1 MYKLGFVFL
10 LALCVAA
17 SLLLSGCIDPL
28 EAAKSSPTIKAF
40 LEDYPNA
47 ELSVQLLSE
56 SMMQDVFDNTGTCC
70 SIECPN
76 MLPAQYYLVRV
87 TDVNSGLNAFAYVD
101 ESRKVVCAFKEGKVS
116 TTNGIDNNGNLVS
129 VLPSDENA
137 DVIGDDN
144 SEVIDEPTEPAVII
158 PSPET
163 QFENVVCSTLP
174 TVAVRML
181 GDMLVLTVPFP
192 KELEGNLAEIGA
204 SVTYDSRTQFLESNG
219 EKYAWCLMSDRK
231 DCTVMITATL
241 PGGTSETGAIV
252 LSFEGDVLPFCSGC
266 PPGSS
271 EPDTSGGD
279 HPVERGVNPCTA
291 STEGHTQPTHGFLEA
306 INATYDNGSTNGTYD
321 NGSTNNNDSTSSL
334 YDQPVFGQN
343 GSTSC
348 QYRNYSKPVV
358 VFNRVDCKVQFDHPQ
373 SCPSKSGQVLCG
385 QCEYTSN
392 QIEHRGECYYC
403 PSGSRC
409 NWGSTGICGGAAC
422 ISSGTNGGTN
432 PSNYFT
438 SCSNCQEGQSAYN
451 YNGPNYTTCQYYYY
465 SLCLENACADMRT
478 NCR

>member
-1 MYKLGFVFL
+1 MYKPGFVFL

-47 ELSVQLLSE
+47 EVSVQLLSE

-87 TDVNSGLNAFAYVD
+87 TDVNSSLNAFAYVD
-101 ESRKVVCAFKEGKVS
+101 ESGKVVCAFKEGKVS
-116 TTNGIDNNGNLVS
+116 TTNG
-129 VLPSDENA
+129 SDENA

-192 KELEGNLAEIGA
+192 KELEGNLAEMGA
-204 SVTYDSRTQFLESNG
+204 SVTYDSRTRFLEANG

-241 PGGTSETGAIV
+241 PGGTSETGAIM
-252 LSFEGDVLPFCSGC
+252 LSFEGDVLPWCYGC
-266 PPGSS
+266 PPGS

-279 HPVERGVNPCTA
+279 HPITQGVDPC
-291 STEGHTQPTHGFLEA
+291 
-306 INATYDNGSTNGTYD
+306 GT
-321 NGSTNNNDSTSSL
+321 SNNNDSTSSL

-343 GSTSC
+343 GSTLC
-348 QYRNYSKPVV
+348 QYRNYYKPVAM
-358 VFNRVDCKVQFDHPQ
+358 FNRVDCKVQFDHPQ